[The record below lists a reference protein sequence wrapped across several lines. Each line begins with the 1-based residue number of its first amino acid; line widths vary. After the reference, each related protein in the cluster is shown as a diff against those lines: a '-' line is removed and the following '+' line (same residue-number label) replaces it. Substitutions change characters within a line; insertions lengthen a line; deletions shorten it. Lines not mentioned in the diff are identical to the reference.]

1 MIRQTCLIG
10 VERGRF
16 PVNQIV
22 EFGRSLLSY
31 GVVMLVAVALM
42 GIAIAIG
49 ITLAKKNNA
58 KKALQE
64 EESSDE

>member
-16 PVNQIV
+16 PMNQIV

-42 GIAIAIG
+42 GIASA
-49 ITLAKKNNA
+49 T
-58 KKALQE
+58 
-64 EESSDE
+64 

>member
-1 MIRQTCLIG
+1 M
-10 VERGRF
+10 
-16 PVNQIV
+16 NQIV

-49 ITLAKKNNA
+49 ITLAKKKNT

>member
-1 MIRQTCLIG
+1 MIRQTCLTG
-10 VERGRF
+10 VERGRL

-49 ITLAKKNNA
+49 ITLAKKKNA

>member
-10 VERGRF
+10 VERGRI

-49 ITLAKKNNA
+49 ITLAKKKNA

>member
-10 VERGRF
+10 VERGRV
-16 PVNQIV
+16 PMNQIV

-49 ITLAKKNNA
+49 ITLAKKKNA

>member
-1 MIRQTCLIG
+1 MIRQTCLTG

-49 ITLAKKNNA
+49 ITLAKKKNA